1 MILEVL
7 SSSDILQDMIESKR
21 RPPTHPERIKRPRR
35 DDVRRQLLDAALQ
48 EFSRDGYD
56 RVSLDQVAAAAG
68 FSKGAIYSN
77 FANKEDLF
85 LTLMD
90 QQVRDLIQAAATKNI
105 TLAPSIGGQGRID
118 EGGRRMIQ
126 VVAAD
131 EDFQLLYLEYV
142 TRSAR
147 EPSARQALADRRRS
161 VRALV
166 ADAACAV
173 LGPEHP
179 LWDRM
184 TPALFA
190 TAMLALSNGI
200 ALERIATPDEVPDS
214 ALGDL
219 VSMLIEG

>member
-1 MILEVL
+1 M
-7 SSSDILQDMIESKR
+7 
-21 RPPTHPERIKRPRR
+21 
-35 DDVRRQLLDAALQ
+35 RRQLLDAALQ

-105 TLAPSIGGQGRID
+105 TLAPSIEGQGRID

-219 VSMLIEG
+219 VS